1 MCFYGFKTLD
11 LGVLERRALAA
22 LIENQS
28 LILSTHEADSN
39 CL

>member
-22 LIENQS
+22 LVDQS
-28 LILSTHEADSN
+28 LILNTNEADSN